1 MIPGSAFREEEMATP
16 DFSVNVS
23 KTLSDVPVM
32 TRCAEAARRDP
43 AAVDLVFPHEIPSRL
58 PARRLRDTRL
68 TSIAFNVPGGASDGA
83 AGRAC
88 DPDAGVRQP
97 GRRAVI
103 QRGLLTDEA
112 SRSKHLDRW
121 FRALSMSFV

>member
-88 DPDAGVRQP
+88 DPTRGF
-97 GRRAVI
+97 GNRAV
-103 QRGLLTDEA
+103 A
-112 SRSKHLDRW
+112 RSSNADSLPMKHL
-121 FRALSMSFV
+121 AQSISIAGLGL